1 MTAPE
6 EAVMGFAAEE
16 TVLTLEAAALFL
28 AALLTAALAAVP
40 FSVALVS
47 LLGSTVK
54 TILVEPLALA
64 VLAAGTAVTVLPLT
78 ETLMVAVMPA

>member
-1 MTAPE
+1 
-6 EAVMGFAAEE
+6 MGFAAEE
-16 TVLTLEAAALFL
+16 TVLTLEAAALFW
-28 AALLTAALAAVP
+28 AALLTASLAAVP

-54 TILVEPLALA
+54 TILVEPLAVA